1 MKIMM
6 VRDRNVLNTNWLVY
20 LANLF
25 ASRGHEIV
33 IACDT
38 YAKLGKLG
46 DEYTLDET
54 IRVVNLNGKTK
65 NPLINIY
72 RFLRGKV
79 FVPYFRFN
87 KLIKEEKPDV
97 LLCYFPVDLYNVT
110 RFQNH
115 NIPIVQMVHG
125 EPSNVFKKYLKA
137 NFITRAIC
145 KKSFDK
151 VHTFQILMNSFE
163 KRIKEITGAKNV
175 VRIANPVKQYK
186 TDELVDLDNEKKKI
200 IYVGRVEKSIK
211 QPHLLV
217 EAFAKIAKDF
227 PDWKVEIWGLAKFE
241 NYNKEINSFIKK
253 YNLEDQVCLA
263 GYSKDMEALYRTAD
277 IQAFPSRSEGFSLA
291 IADAMAIGLPHVAFD
306 YAISVNEVVKDN
318 HNGFLAKDVDDFADK
333 LKILISDKNKRI
345 EFGKN
350 ASQDMRE
357 YAPDV
362 LLDRWDELF
371 YRITKGNKL

>member
-1 MKIMM
+1 MM
-6 VRDRNVLNTNWLVY
+6 VRDRNVLNTNWVVY

-25 ASRGHEIV
+25 ASRGHEVV

-54 IRVVNLNGKTK
+54 IRVVNLNSKTK
-65 NPLINIY
+65 NPLINLY
-72 RFLRGKV
+72 RLLRGKLL
-79 FVPYFRFN
+79 VPYLRFN
-87 KLIKEEKPDV
+87 KLIKNEKPDI

-125 EPSNVFKKYLKA
+125 EPSIVFKKYLKS
-137 NFITRAIC
+137 NFIKKAIC

-163 KRIKEITGAKNV
+163 KGIKEITGAKNV

-186 TDELVDLDNEKKKI
+186 TDELVDLNNEKKKI
-200 IYVGRVEKSIK
+200 IYVARVEKSIK
-211 QPHLLV
+211 RPHLLV
-217 EAFAKIAKDF
+217 EAFAKIAKEF

-241 NYNKEINSFIKK
+241 NYNNEINEFIKK
-253 YNLEDQVCLA
+253 HDMEGQVCLA
-263 GYSKDMEALYRTAD
+263 GYSKDMESLYRTAD
-277 IQAFPSRSEGFSLA
+277 IQAFPSCSEGFSLA

-306 YAISVNEVVKDN
+306 YATSVNEIVIDN
-318 HNGFLAKDVDDFADK
+318 HNGFLAKDVDDFANK
-333 LKILISDKNKRI
+333 LKTLMINKNLRI

-350 ASQDMRE
+350 ANGDMRE

-362 LLDRWDELF
+362 LLDKWDNLF
-371 YRITKGNKL
+371 NKITKGVK

>member
-1 MKIMM
+1 MM
-6 VRDRNVLNTNWLVY
+6 VRDRNVLNTNWVVY

-25 ASRGHEIV
+25 ASRGHEVV

-54 IRVVNLNGKTK
+54 IRVVNLNSKTK
-65 NPLINIY
+65 NPLINLY
-72 RFLRGKV
+72 RLLRGKLL
-79 FVPYFRFN
+79 VPYLRFN
-87 KLIKEEKPDV
+87 KLIKNEKPDI

-125 EPSNVFKKYLKA
+125 EPSIVFKKYLKS
-137 NFITRAIC
+137 NFIKKAIC

-163 KRIKEITGAKNV
+163 KGIKEITGAKNV

-186 TDELVDLDNEKKKI
+186 TDELVDLNNEKKKI
-200 IYVGRVEKSIK
+200 IYVARVEKSIK
-211 QPHLLV
+211 RPHLLV
-217 EAFAKIAKDF
+217 EAFAKIAKEF

-241 NYNKEINSFIKK
+241 NYNNEINEFIKK
-253 YNLEDQVCLA
+253 HDMEGQVCLA
-263 GYSKDMEALYRTAD
+263 GYSKDMESLYRTAD
-277 IQAFPSRSEGFSLA
+277 IQAFPSCSEGFSLA

-306 YAISVNEVVKDN
+306 YATSVNEIVIDN
-318 HNGFLAKDVDDFADK
+318 HNGFLAKDVDDFANK
-333 LKILISDKNKRI
+333 LKTLMINKNLRI

-350 ASQDMRE
+350 ANGDMRE

-362 LLDRWDELF
+362 LLDKWDDLF
-371 YRITKGNKL
+371 NKITKGVK

>member
-6 VRDRNVLNTNWLVY
+6 VRDRNVLNTNWVVY

-25 ASRGHEIV
+25 ASRGHEVV

-54 IRVVNLNGKTK
+54 IRVVNLNSKTK
-65 NPLINIY
+65 NPLINLY
-72 RFLRGKV
+72 RLLRGKLL
-79 FVPYFRFN
+79 VPYLRFN
-87 KLIKEEKPDV
+87 KLIKNEKPDI

-125 EPSNVFKKYLKA
+125 EPSIVFKKYLKS
-137 NFITRAIC
+137 NFIKKAIC

-163 KRIKEITGAKNV
+163 KGIKEITGAKNV

-186 TDELVDLDNEKKKI
+186 TDELVDLNNEKKKI
-200 IYVGRVEKSIK
+200 IYVARVEKSIK
-211 QPHLLV
+211 RPHLLV
-217 EAFAKIAKDF
+217 EAFAKIAKEF

-241 NYNKEINSFIKK
+241 NYNNEINEFIKK
-253 YNLEDQVCLA
+253 HDMEGQVCLA
-263 GYSKDMEALYRTAD
+263 GYSKDMESLYRTAD
-277 IQAFPSRSEGFSLA
+277 IQAFPSCSEGFSLA

-306 YAISVNEVVKDN
+306 YATSVNEIVIDN
-318 HNGFLAKDVDDFADK
+318 HNGFLAKDVDDFANK
-333 LKILISDKNKRI
+333 LKTLMINKNLRI

-350 ASQDMRE
+350 ANGDMRE

-362 LLDRWDELF
+362 LLDKWDDLF
-371 YRITKGNKL
+371 NKITKGVK